1 MEQNTIGPEHFDDI
15 ETRPRGI
22 SQKVVGFPAAPEE
35 IDRSMLT
42 PPHNRATEDSDT
54 EMRRYAAAET
64 IYEEENKGAS
74 FAMKNTAQAQ

>member
-1 MEQNTIGPEHFDDI
+1 
-15 ETRPRGI
+15 
-22 SQKVVGFPAAPEE
+22 
-35 IDRSMLT
+35 MLT

-74 FAMKNTAQAQ
+74 FAMTNTAQDQ